1 MNTYEITRYGHTF
14 TLRADDE
21 LMEAHY
27 RKGELSEP
35 HLLDWMH
42 RNLPRGGVWIDAGA
56 NIGNHTLPFA
66 LWADQVIAFEPMD
79 VNVDLL
85 MQNMA
90 AFKVEGRGRIMVL
103 SCGVGREEG
112 YASAKLGGTGK
123 NCQWELTPGDECEA
137 SIPIAKIDNHVRDTD
152 DVRVIKLDVEGM
164 EQDALAGAMGT
175 IARCLPELFI
185 EIWDEAILADITATL
200 APLGYVLTE
209 RYNVSPTFHF
219 SASGRYPVTYK
230 PAARLRP

>member
-1 MNTYEITRYGHTF
+1 MNTYQITRYGHTF
-14 TLRADDE
+14 TLKADDE

-27 RKGELSEP
+27 RKGELSEY
-35 HLLDWMH
+35 HMLDWME
-42 RNLPRGGVWIDAGA
+42 RNLPRGGLWIDAGA

-66 LWADQVIAFEPMD
+66 LWADQVIAFEPMP
-79 VNVDLL
+79 VNAELL
-85 MQNMA
+85 MLNA
-90 AFKVEGRGRIMVL
+90 AHFERRAKILVIQE
-103 SCGVGREEG
+103 GVGRETG
-112 YASAKLGGTGK
+112 FASAKLGGTGK

-137 SIPIAKIDNHVRDTD
+137 GIPIAKIDNHVRDTD

-164 EQDALAGAMGT
+164 EQDALAGAMVT

-219 SASGRYPVTYK
+219 SASGRYPVTYT